1 MKIIE
6 WINGVTKLNK
16 ATMDEFQNN
25 IKEEFDS
32 VNNKISSG
40 IPIGSVIEYYLPNLP
55 SSGEY
60 LWCDGSEIS
69 RTEYSD
75 LFEAMGIIYGEGDG
89 ETTFNLPD
97 HREAVGVGYKEGSAN
112 GTSGATLGT
121 LGARGGEFKHTMAL
135 SELVA
140 HSHSGVVKSVSPSKQ
155 NTWDTTKTSSSV
167 TNISTTTGNT
177 NNAGSST
184 PFNIMQTYIVC
195 NYIIKVK

>member
-6 WINGVTKLNK
+6 WINGITKLNK
-16 ATMDEFQNN
+16 TTMDEFQNN

-32 VNNKISSG
+32 VNSKISSG

-60 LWCDGSEIS
+60 LWCDGSAIS
-69 RTEYSD
+69 RTEYSE
-75 LFEAMGIIYGEGDG
+75 LFAAMDTIYGEGDG

-121 LGARGGEFKHTMAL
+121 LGARGGEFKHTMT
-135 SELVA
+135 LV
-140 HSHSGVVKSVSPSKQ
+140 
-155 NTWDTTKTSSSV
+155 N
-167 TNISTTTGNT
+167 
-177 NNAGSST
+177 
-184 PFNIMQTYIVC
+184 
-195 NYIIKVK
+195 